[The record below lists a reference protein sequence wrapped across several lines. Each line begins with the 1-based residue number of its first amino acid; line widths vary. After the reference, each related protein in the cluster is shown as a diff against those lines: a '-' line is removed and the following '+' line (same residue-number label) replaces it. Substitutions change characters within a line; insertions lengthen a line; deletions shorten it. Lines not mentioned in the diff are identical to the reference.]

1 MSAAAMV
8 FPERQRPPSP
18 VAFGSLLDLAR
29 FHGEP
34 AEGEVCE
41 ACQTLNA
48 QHARFC
54 KGCDGKLPAY
64 FATVE
69 ETHPSPLM
77 SANDAEARRSGY
89 TVFALIG
96 LWGTVAAAV
105 LIVAQGPWGGS
116 VPTRPLAHAALPP
129 PIERTV
135 ARVDPVAAAE
145 TARIAQSLVQVA
157 AAAGDAAPALPPTPV
172 QENAAEESHAAEESP
187 QKHRAAARTSAPPAP
202 KPGAVRSASV
212 ASPLARC
219 GGLAFIGRAVCMN
232 NICARPEMRRSAQCA
247 ETLRQQ
253 RLGEARRNPKLM
265 G

>member
-157 AAAGDAAPALPPTPV
+157 AAAGDAAPALPPRSRRRSIAPR
-172 QENAAEESHAAEESP
+172 
-187 QKHRAAARTSAPPAP
+187 RAHPRRRRRNQARCEAPAWQVPWHVAVAWPSSAAR
-202 KPGAVRSASV
+202 
-212 ASPLARC
+212 
-219 GGLAFIGRAVCMN
+219 
-232 NICARPEMRRSAQCA
+232 CA
-247 ETLRQQ
+247 
-253 RLGEARRNPKLM
+253 
-265 G
+265 

>member
-29 FHGEP
+29 FHGAP

-145 TARIAQSLVQVA
+145 TARVARSLLPVVA
-157 AAAGDAAPALPPTPV
+157 APSEAAPALAPAP
-172 QENAAEESHAAEESP
+172 AEVLAREESP
-187 QKHRAAARTSAPPAP
+187 AKARAARTSAPPAP
-202 KPGAVRSASV
+202 KPGALRSAGV

-219 GGLAFIGRAVCMN
+219 GDLGFIGRAVCMN
-232 NICARPEMRRSAQCA
+232 NQCARPEFRRSAQCA
-247 ETLRQQ
+247 ETIRQQ